1 MTETETETP
10 ETNNEGQVADSLLTG
25 QDAGQQPQEQQ
36 PQEAPVQQEQPA
48 EVSEPEGAPESY
60 EFQAIEGADLEI
72 DSAPVQAFSEIAKD
86 LNLTQEQAQS
96 VLDKVAPALRQQ
108 NDDYINEV
116 RSEWV
121 ESVKSDPEIGGDKLQ
136 ENLGKAVR
144 VLDAFGTPELKS
156 LLGETGLGDNP
167 EIIRF
172 LVRAHQDI
180 GEDRFL
186 TGSQTDKEQP
196 FSARDFYNNSKMN

>member
-36 PQEAPVQQEQPA
+36 PQEAPAQQEQPA

-72 DSAPVQAFSEIAKD
+72 DSAPVQAFSEAAKE
-86 LNLTQEQAQS
+86 LGLTQDQAQS
-96 VLDKVAPALRQQ
+96 VLNKVAPALRQQ
-108 NDDYINEV
+108 NEEYVNNI

-121 ESVKSDPEIGGDKLQ
+121 EAVKTDPEIGGDKLQ

-144 VLDAFGTPELKS
+144 VLDAYGSPELNEI
-156 LLGETGLGDNP
+156 LGTSGLGDNLS
-167 EIIRF
+167 IIKF
-172 LVRAHQDI
+172 LNRVYHDI

-186 TGSQTDKEQP
+186 TGSQSDKEQS
-196 FSARDFYNNSKMN
+196 FSAQDFYNNSKMN

>member
-10 ETNNEGQVADSLLTG
+10 ETNNEGQVAESLLTG
-25 QDAGQQPQEQQ
+25 QEADQQPQEQQ
-36 PQEAPVQQEQPA
+36 SQEAPVQQEQPA
-48 EVSEPEGAPESY
+48 ESSEPQGAPESY
-60 EFQAIEGADLEI
+60 EFQAIEGGDLEV
-72 DSAPVQAFSEIAKD
+72 DSVPVQAFSEAAKE

-96 VLDKVAPALRQQ
+96 VLDKVAPALKQQ
-108 NDDYINEV
+108 NEDYINNV

-121 ESVKSDPEIGGDKLQ
+121 ESVKSDPEIGGDQLQ

-144 VLDAFGTPELKS
+144 VLDAFGSPEFKS

-167 EIIRF
+167 EMIRF

-186 TGSQTDKEQP
+186 TGSQSDKEQS
-196 FSARDFYNNSKMN
+196 FSAQDFYNNSKMN

>member
-10 ETNNEGQVADSLLTG
+10 ETNNEGQVAESLLTG
-25 QDAGQQPQEQQ
+25 QEADQQPQEQQ

-48 EVSEPEGAPESY
+48 EPSEPQGAPESY
-60 EFQAIEGADLEI
+60 EFQAIEGADLET
-72 DSAPVQAFSEIAKD
+72 DSVPVQAFSEVAKE

-96 VLDKVAPALRQQ
+96 VLDKVAPALKQQ
-108 NDDYINEV
+108 NEDYINNV

-121 ESVKSDPEIGGDKLQ
+121 ESVRTDPEIGGDQLQ

-172 LVRAHQDI
+172 LYRTYQDI

-186 TGSQTDKEQP
+186 TGSQSDKEQS
-196 FSARDFYNNSKMN
+196 FSAQDFYNNSKMN

>member
-1 MTETETETP
+1 MSETQTETP
-10 ETNNEGQVADSLLTG
+10 ETNNEGQVAESLLTG
-25 QDAGQQPQEQQ
+25 QEVEQQPQEQQ
-36 PQEAPVQQEQPA
+36 PQEAPVEQEQPA
-48 EVSEPEGAPESY
+48 EPSKPEGAPESY
-60 EFQAIEGADLEI
+60 EFAAIEGSDLDV
-72 DSAPVQAFSEIAKD
+72 DSGAVQAFSEVAKE
-86 LNLTQEQAQS
+86 LNLTQDQAQS
-96 VLDKVAPALRQQ
+96 VLNKVAPALRQQ
-108 NDDYINEV
+108 NDDYVNTL

-121 ESVKSDPEIGGDKLQ
+121 ETVKSDPEIGGDQLQ

-186 TGSQTDKEQP
+186 TGSQSDKEQP

>member
-1 MTETETETP
+1 
-10 ETNNEGQVADSLLTG
+10 LLTG
-25 QDAGQQPQEQQ
+25 QEVDQQPQEQQ

-48 EVSEPEGAPESY
+48 EASEPEGAPESY
-60 EFQAIEGADLEI
+60 EFQATEGSDLDV
-72 DSAPVQAFSEIAKD
+72 DSGAVQAFSEVAKE
-86 LNLTQEQAQS
+86 LNLTQDQAQS
-96 VLDKVAPALRQQ
+96 VLDKVAPALKQQ
-108 NDDYINEV
+108 NEEYINTL

-121 ESVKSDPEIGGDKLQ
+121 ESVKADPEIGGDQLQ
-136 ENLGKAVR
+136 ANLGKAVR

-186 TGSQTDKEQP
+186 TGSQSDKEQP

>member
-36 PQEAPVQQEQPA
+36 PQEAPAQQEQPA

-72 DSAPVQAFSEIAKD
+72 DSAPVQAFSEAAKE
-86 LNLTQEQAQS
+86 LGLTQDQAQS
-96 VLDKVAPALRQQ
+96 VLNKVAPALRQQ
-108 NDDYINEV
+108 NEEYVNNI

-121 ESVKSDPEIGGDKLQ
+121 EAVKADPEIGGDKLQ

-144 VLDAFGTPELKS
+144 VLDAYGSPELNEI
-156 LLGETGLGDNP
+156 LGTSGLGDNLS
-167 EIIRF
+167 IIKF
-172 LVRAHQDI
+172 LNRVYHDI

-196 FSARDFYNNSKMN
+196 FSAQDFYNNSKMN

>member
-10 ETNNEGQVADSLLTG
+10 ETNNEGQVAESLLTG
-25 QDAGQQPQEQQ
+25 QEADQQPQEQQ
-36 PQEAPVQQEQPA
+36 PQETPVQQEQPA
-48 EVSEPEGAPESY
+48 ESSEPEGAPESY
-60 EFQAIEGADLEI
+60 EFQAIEGADLET
-72 DSAPVQAFSEIAKD
+72 DSVPVQAFSEVAKE

-96 VLDKVAPALRQQ
+96 VLDKVAPALKQQ
-108 NDDYINEV
+108 NEDYINNV

-121 ESVKSDPEIGGDKLQ
+121 ESVRTDPEIGGDQLQ
-136 ENLGKAVR
+136 ENLSKAVR

-172 LVRAHQDI
+172 LYRTYQDI

-186 TGSQTDKEQP
+186 TGSQSDKEQP
-196 FSARDFYNNSKMN
+196 FSAQDFYNNSKMN

>member
-10 ETNNEGQVADSLLTG
+10 ETNNEGQVAESLLTG
-25 QDAGQQPQEQQ
+25 QEANQQPQEQQ
-36 PQEAPVQQEQPA
+36 SQEAPVQQEQPA
-48 EVSEPEGAPESY
+48 ESSEPEGAPESY
-60 EFQAIEGADLEI
+60 EFQAIEGADLET
-72 DSAPVQAFSEIAKD
+72 DSVPVQAFSEVAKE

-96 VLDKVAPALRQQ
+96 VLDKVAPALKQQ
-108 NDDYINEV
+108 NEDYINNV

-121 ESVKSDPEIGGDKLQ
+121 ESVRTDPEIGGDQLQ

-186 TGSQTDKEQP
+186 TGSQSDKEQP

>member
-1 MTETETETP
+1 MTETQSETP
-10 ETNNEGQVADSLLTG
+10 ETNNEGQVAESLLTG
-25 QDAGQQPQEQQ
+25 QEADQQPEEQQ
-36 PQEAPVQQEQPA
+36 PQEAEAQPEPQA
-48 EVSEPEGAPESY
+48 EASEPEGAPETY
-60 EFQAIEGADLEI
+60 EFKASEGGDLDV
-72 DSAPVQAFSEIAKD
+72 DSGAVQAFSEVAKE

-108 NDDYINEV
+108 NEDYINEL
-116 RSEWV
+116 RSGWV
-121 ESVKSDPEIGGDKLQ
+121 ETVKSDPEIGGEQLQ

-144 VLDAFGTPELKS
+144 VLDAYASPEFKS

-167 EIIRF
+167 EMIRF
-172 LVRAHQDI
+172 LLRAHQDI

-186 TGSQTDKEQP
+186 TGSQSDKEQP

>member
-10 ETNNEGQVADSLLTG
+10 ETNNEGQVAESLLTG
-25 QDAGQQPQEQQ
+25 QEADQQPQEQQ

>member
-1 MTETETETP
+1 MTETQTETP
-10 ETNNEGQVADSLLTG
+10 ETNNEGQVAESLLTG
-25 QDAGQQPQEQQ
+25 QEAEQQPQEQQ
-36 PQEAPVQQEQPA
+36 PQEQPVEQEQPA

-60 EFQAIEGADLEI
+60 EFQATEGGDLDV
-72 DSAPVQAFSEIAKD
+72 DSGAVQAFSEVAKE

-96 VLDKVAPALRQQ
+96 VLDKVAPALKQQ
-108 NDDYINEV
+108 NEEYINTL

-121 ESVKSDPEIGGDKLQ
+121 ESVKADPEIGGESLQ

-186 TGSQTDKEQP
+186 TGSQSDKEQP

>member
-60 EFQAIEGADLEI
+60 EFQAIEGSDLEV

-121 ESVKSDPEIGGDKLQ
+121 ENVKSDPEIGGDKLQ

-186 TGSQTDKEQP
+186 TGSQSDKEQP
-196 FSARDFYNNSKMN
+196 FSAQDFYNNSKMN

>member
-60 EFQAIEGADLEI
+60 EFQAIEGADLEV

-121 ESVKSDPEIGGDKLQ
+121 ENVKSDPEIGGDKLQ

-186 TGSQTDKEQP
+186 TGSQSDKEQP

>member
-1 MTETETETP
+1 MTETQSETP
-10 ETNNEGQVADSLLTG
+10 ETNNEGQVAESLLTG
-25 QDAGQQPQEQQ
+25 QEADQQPEEQQ
-36 PQEAPVQQEQPA
+36 PQEAEAQPEPQA
-48 EVSEPEGAPESY
+48 EASEPEGAPETY
-60 EFQAIEGADLEI
+60 EFKASEGGDLDV
-72 DSAPVQAFSEIAKD
+72 DSGAVQAFSEAAKE

-108 NDDYINEV
+108 NEDYINEL
-116 RSEWV
+116 RSGWV
-121 ESVKSDPEIGGDKLQ
+121 ETVKSDPEIGGEQLQ

-144 VLDAFGTPELKS
+144 VLDAYASPEFKS

-167 EIIRF
+167 EMIRF
-172 LVRAHQDI
+172 LLRAHQDI

-186 TGSQTDKEQP
+186 TGSQSDKEQP

>member
-60 EFQAIEGADLEI
+60 KFQAIEGADLEV

-121 ESVKSDPEIGGDKLQ
+121 ENVKSDPEIGGDKLQ

-186 TGSQTDKEQP
+186 TGSQSDKEQP
-196 FSARDFYNNSKMN
+196 FSAQDFYNNSKMN

>member
-10 ETNNEGQVADSLLTG
+10 ETNNEGQVAESLLTG
-25 QDAGQQPQEQQ
+25 QEADQQPQEQQ
-36 PQEAPVQQEQPA
+36 SQEAPVQQEQPA
-48 EVSEPEGAPESY
+48 ESSEPQGAPESY
-60 EFQAIEGADLEI
+60 EFQAIEGGDLEV
-72 DSAPVQAFSEIAKD
+72 DSVPVQAFSEAAKE

-96 VLDKVAPALRQQ
+96 VLDKVAPALKQQ
-108 NDDYINEV
+108 NEDYINNV

-121 ESVKSDPEIGGDKLQ
+121 ESVKSDPEIGGDQLQ

-144 VLDAFGTPELKS
+144 VLDAFGSPEFKS

-167 EIIRF
+167 EMIRF

-196 FSARDFYNNSKMN
+196 FSAQDFYNNSKMN

>member
-1 MTETETETP
+1 MTETQSETP
-10 ETNNEGQVADSLLTG
+10 ETNNEGQVAESLLTG
-25 QDAGQQPQEQQ
+25 QEADQQPEEQQ
-36 PQEAPVQQEQPA
+36 PQEAEAQPEPQA
-48 EVSEPEGAPESY
+48 EASEPEGAPETY
-60 EFQAIEGADLEI
+60 EFKASEGGDLDV
-72 DSAPVQAFSEIAKD
+72 DSGAVQAFSEVAKE

-108 NDDYINEV
+108 NEDYINEL
-116 RSEWV
+116 RSGWV
-121 ESVKSDPEIGGDKLQ
+121 EAVKSDPEIGGEQLQ

-144 VLDAFGTPELKS
+144 VLDAYASPEFKS

-167 EIIRF
+167 EMIRF
-172 LVRAHQDI
+172 LLRAHQDI

-186 TGSQTDKEQP
+186 TGSQSDKEQP

>member
-60 EFQAIEGADLEI
+60 EFQAIEGADLEV

-121 ESVKSDPEIGGDKLQ
+121 ENVKSDPEIGGDKLQ

-186 TGSQTDKEQP
+186 TGSQSDKEQP
-196 FSARDFYNNSKMN
+196 FSAQDFYNNSKMN

>member
-10 ETNNEGQVADSLLTG
+10 ETNNEGQVAESLLTG
-25 QDAGQQPQEQQ
+25 QEANQQPQEQQ
-36 PQEAPVQQEQPA
+36 SQEAPVQQEQPA
-48 EVSEPEGAPESY
+48 ESSEPEGAPESY
-60 EFQAIEGADLEI
+60 EFQAIEGADLET
-72 DSAPVQAFSEIAKD
+72 DSVPVQAFSEVAKE

-96 VLDKVAPALRQQ
+96 VLDKVAPALKQQ
-108 NDDYINEV
+108 NEDYINNV

-121 ESVKSDPEIGGDKLQ
+121 ESVRTDPEIGGDQLQ

-186 TGSQTDKEQP
+186 TGSQSDKEQP
-196 FSARDFYNNSKMN
+196 FSAQDFYNNSKMN

>member
-172 LVRAHQDI
+172 LYRTYQDI

-186 TGSQTDKEQP
+186 TGSQSDKEQS
-196 FSARDFYNNSKMN
+196 FSAQDFYNNSKMN

>member
-10 ETNNEGQVADSLLTG
+10 ETNNEGQVAESLLTG
-25 QDAGQQPQEQQ
+25 QEADQQPQEQQ
-36 PQEAPVQQEQPA
+36 SQEAPVQQEQPA
-48 EVSEPEGAPESY
+48 ESSEPQGAPESY
-60 EFQAIEGADLEI
+60 EFQAIEGGDLEV
-72 DSAPVQAFSEIAKD
+72 DSVPVQAFSEAAKE

-96 VLDKVAPALRQQ
+96 VLDKVAPALKQQ
-108 NDDYINEV
+108 NEDYINNV

-121 ESVKSDPEIGGDKLQ
+121 ESVKSDPEIGGDQLQ

-144 VLDAFGTPELKS
+144 VLDAFGSPEFKS

-167 EIIRF
+167 EMIRF

-186 TGSQTDKEQP
+186 TGSQSDKEQP
-196 FSARDFYNNSKMN
+196 FSAQDFYNNSKMN

>member
-25 QDAGQQPQEQQ
+25 QGAGQQPQEQQ
-36 PQEAPVQQEQPA
+36 PQEAPAQQEQPA

-72 DSAPVQAFSEIAKD
+72 DSAPVQAFSEAAKE
-86 LNLTQEQAQS
+86 LGLTQDQAQS
-96 VLDKVAPALRQQ
+96 VLNKVAPALRQQ
-108 NDDYINEV
+108 NEEYVNNI

-121 ESVKSDPEIGGDKLQ
+121 EAVKTDPEIGGDKLQ

-144 VLDAFGTPELKS
+144 VLDAYGSPELNEI
-156 LLGETGLGDNP
+156 LGTSGLGDNLS
-167 EIIRF
+167 IIKF
-172 LVRAHQDI
+172 LTRVYHDI

-196 FSARDFYNNSKMN
+196 FSAQDFYNNSKMN

>member
-10 ETNNEGQVADSLLTG
+10 ETNNEGQVAESLLTG
-25 QDAGQQPQEQQ
+25 QEADQQPQEQQ

-48 EVSEPEGAPESY
+48 EPSEPQGAPESY
-60 EFQAIEGADLEI
+60 EFQASEGGDLAV
-72 DSAPVQAFSEIAKD
+72 DSEPVQAFSEVAKE

-96 VLDKVAPALRQQ
+96 VLDKVAPALKQQ
-108 NDDYINEV
+108 NEDYINNV

-121 ESVKSDPEIGGDKLQ
+121 ESVRTDPEIGGDQLQ

-186 TGSQTDKEQP
+186 TGSQSDKEQP
-196 FSARDFYNNSKMN
+196 FSAQDFYNNSKMN

>member
-60 EFQAIEGADLEI
+60 EFQAIEGADLEV

-121 ESVKSDPEIGGDKLQ
+121 ENVKSDPEIGGDKLQ

>member
-1 MTETETETP
+1 MSETQTEAP
-10 ETNNEGQVADSLLTG
+10 ETNNEGQVAESLLTG
-25 QDAGQQPQEQQ
+25 QEAEQQPQEQQ
-36 PQEAPVQQEQPA
+36 PQEAQAQPEQPA
-48 EVSEPEGAPESY
+48 EVSEPEGAPETY
-60 EFQAIEGADLEI
+60 EFQATEGSDLDV
-72 DSAPVQAFSEIAKD
+72 DSGAVQAFSEVAKE

-96 VLDKVAPALRQQ
+96 VLDKVAPALKQQ
-108 NDDYINEV
+108 NEEYIQGL

-121 ESVKSDPEIGGDKLQ
+121 ESVKADPEIGGDQLQ

-186 TGSQTDKEQP
+186 TGSQSDKEQP
-196 FSARDFYNNSKMN
+196 FSAVDFYNNSKMN

>member
-186 TGSQTDKEQP
+186 TGSQSDKEQP
-196 FSARDFYNNSKMN
+196 FSAQDFYNNSKMN

>member
-10 ETNNEGQVADSLLTG
+10 ETNNEGQVAESLLTG
-25 QDAGQQPQEQQ
+25 QEADQQPQEQQ
-36 PQEAPVQQEQPA
+36 SQEAPVQQEQPA
-48 EVSEPEGAPESY
+48 ESSEPQGAPESY
-60 EFQAIEGADLEI
+60 EFQAIEGGDLEV
-72 DSAPVQAFSEIAKD
+72 DSVPVQAFSEAAKE

-96 VLDKVAPALRQQ
+96 VLDKVAPALKQQ
-108 NDDYINEV
+108 NEDYINNV

-121 ESVKSDPEIGGDKLQ
+121 ESVKSDPEIGGDQLQ

-144 VLDAFGTPELKS
+144 VLDAFGSPEFKS

-167 EIIRF
+167 EMIRF
-172 LVRAHQDI
+172 LYRAYQDI

-196 FSARDFYNNSKMN
+196 FSAQDFYNNSKMN

>member
-1 MTETETETP
+1 MTETQTETP
-10 ETNNEGQVADSLLTG
+10 ETNNEGQVAESLLTG
-25 QDAGQQPQEQQ
+25 QQVEQQPQEQQ
-36 PQEAPVQQEQPA
+36 PQETPVQQEQQA

-60 EFQAIEGADLEI
+60 EFVATEGSDLDV
-72 DSAPVQAFSEIAKD
+72 DSGAVQAFSEVAKD

-96 VLDKVAPALRQQ
+96 VLDKVAPALKQQ
-108 NDDYINEV
+108 NEEYINTL

-121 ESVKSDPEIGGDKLQ
+121 ESVKADPEIGGESLQ

-186 TGSQTDKEQP
+186 TGSQSDKEQP

>member
-1 MTETETETP
+1 MTETQSETP
-10 ETNNEGQVADSLLTG
+10 ETNNEGQVAESLLTS
-25 QDAGQQPQEQQ
+25 QEADQQSQEQQ
-36 PQEAPVQQEQPA
+36 SQEATPEAEQTV
-48 EVSEPEGAPESY
+48 ETSNPEGAPESY
-60 EFQAIEGADLEI
+60 EFQAIEGSDLQV
-72 DSAPVQAFSEIAKD
+72 DSVSVQAFSEVAKK

-96 VLDKVAPALRQQ
+96 VLDEVAPALKQQ
-108 NDDYINEV
+108 NENQINEL
-116 RSEWV
+116 REGWV
-121 ESVKSDPEIGGDKLQ
+121 ASVKSDAEIGGDQLQ
-136 ENLGKAVR
+136 ENLGKALR

-186 TGSQTDKEQP
+186 AGSQSDKEQS
-196 FSARDFYNNSKMN
+196 FSAQDFYNNSKMN